1 MNTPFHL
8 FAALFAAAMPFLSGC
23 NDAAPRASALKPR
36 PPATTPPDL
45 GSNALTRVT
54 RLCSLGPRDALTPG
68 AERVAKWIADEL
80 SAIGLDPQTDTFDD
94 PSPDGSSRIFRNI
107 LATVSGTGKGRVLLL
122 SHYDT
127 KSGISNSFV
136 GANDGGSSTGLL
148 LELAAFFA
156 KEPPAPSVTFA
167 FLDGEECR
175 IAYGKT
181 DGLHGSR
188 RLARRMREAG
198 EQADAVILLDMVG
211 DRDLCLTLPRNGDAR
226 LKTALLN
233 AAAAQGLRNK
243 VKLFPSD
250 MLDDHQPFL
259 DAGYPAIDLI
269 DFEYG
274 SAPGLRNYWHTDA
287 DTVDKLSAESLRA
300 IGAIVVQMVADI
312 GTARCDGKGD

>member
-1 MNTPFHL
+1 MNIPFRL
-8 FAALFAAAMPFLSGC
+8 LIAALVSAMPFLSAC
-23 NDAAPRASALKPR
+23 NGAAPQVSRQMTR
-36 PPATTPPDL
+36 PSVGVPADL
-45 GSNALTRVT
+45 GTNALERVR
-54 RLCSLGPRDALTPG
+54 RLCALGPRDALTPG
-68 AERVAKWIADEL
+68 AEGAARWIADEL
-80 SAIGLDPQTDTFDD
+80 AAIGLAPTTDTFND
-94 PSPDGSSRIFRNI
+94 PSPDGASRIFRNV
-107 LATVSGTGKGRVLLL
+107 LTTVSGTGRGRILLL

-127 KSGISNSFV
+127 KAGISDSFV

-148 LELAAFFA
+148 LELAALFV
-156 KEPPAPSVTFA
+156 KEPPVPAVTFA

-175 IAYGKT
+175 VAYGAS

-198 EQADAVILLDMVG
+198 EKADAVILLDMVG

-233 AAAAQGLRNK
+233 AASAQGLRDK

-259 DAGYPAIDLI
+259 DAGFPAIDLI

-274 SAPGLRNYWHTDA
+274 SAPGIRNYWHTDA

-300 IGAIVVQMVADI
+300 IGAIVLQMLAEVEVEP
-312 GTARCDGKGD
+312 

>member
-1 MNTPFHL
+1 MNSPLCF
-8 FAALFAAAMPFLSGC
+8 FATALATVMPFLSGC
-23 NDAAPRASALKPR
+23 NGATPRTSEQIPR
-36 PPATTPPDL
+36 PPATIPPDL
-45 GSNALTRVT
+45 GSNAFARVA
-54 RLCSLGPRDALTPG
+54 RLCDMGPRDAMTPG
-68 AERVAKWIADEL
+68 AERAAKWIADEIA
-80 SAIGLDPQTDTFDD
+80 AIGLEPVTDTFDD
-94 PSPDGSSRIFRNI
+94 PSPDGTSRIFRNI
-107 LATVSGTGKGRVLLL
+107 LTTVSGTGKGRILLL

-148 LELAAFFA
+148 LELAAFFS
-156 KEPPAPSVTFA
+156 KKPPVPSITFA

-175 IAYGKT
+175 VTYGKS

-198 EQADAVILLDMVG
+198 EKADAVILLDMVG
-211 DRDLCLTLPRNGDAR
+211 DRDLCLTLPRNGAAS
-226 LKTALLN
+226 LKTMLLD
-233 AAAAQGLRNK
+233 AATVQGLRDK

-259 DAGYPAIDLI
+259 DAGFPAIDLI

-287 DTVDKLSAESLRA
+287 DTIDKLSAESLRA
-300 IGAIVVQMVADI
+300 IGAIVAQMVADL
-312 GTARCDGKGD
+312 GAKSR

>member
-1 MNTPFHL
+1 MNIPLGL
-8 FAALFAAAMPFLSGC
+8 FAATLAAAMPILSGC
-23 NDAAPRASALKPR
+23 SGAVPRTSTQTTRPAAAVRV
-36 PPATTPPDL
+36 DL
-45 GSNALTRVT
+45 GSNALARVSK
-54 RLCSLGPRDALTPG
+54 LCALGPRDALTPG
-68 AERVAKWIADEL
+68 AERAAKWIADEL
-80 SAIGLDPQTDTFDD
+80 SAIGLEPSTDTFDD
-94 PSPDGSSRIFRNI
+94 PSPDGNSRTFRNV
-107 LATVSGTGKGRVLLL
+107 LATISGTGRGRVLLL

-127 KSGISNSFV
+127 KSGISSSFV

-148 LELAAFFA
+148 LELAALFA

-175 IAYGKT
+175 VAYGAS

-198 EQADAVILLDMVG
+198 ERADAVILLDMVG
-211 DRDLCLTLPRNGDAR
+211 DRDLCLTLPRNGASN
-226 LKTALLN
+226 LKVMLLD
-233 AAAAQGLRNK
+233 AAAAQGLRDK

-259 DAGYPAIDLI
+259 EAGFPAIDLI

-274 SAPGLRNYWHTDA
+274 SAPGLRNFWHTDA

-300 IGAIVVQMVADI
+300 IGAIVIQMI
-312 GTARCDGKGD
+312 GDVCAGKQGHAP